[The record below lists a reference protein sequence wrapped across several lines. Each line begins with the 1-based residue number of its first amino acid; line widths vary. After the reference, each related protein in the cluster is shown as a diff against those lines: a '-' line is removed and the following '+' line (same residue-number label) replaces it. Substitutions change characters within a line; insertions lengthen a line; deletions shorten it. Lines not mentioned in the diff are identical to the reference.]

1 MFHYAAIVKSLQLQK
16 ILLNREIYDTKIN
29 IRKSISSH
37 INLTESTSTE
47 LNSFHQL
54 QSMFLR
60 LSILAHFDSEQQL
73 YINLDIFKKFEFE
86 AYVYYMK
93 TAINDTAIKDT
104 EVLKQKSIKSILFLS
119 QLLMNVKT
127 KYQSMKLEI
136 VCII

>member
-1 MFHYAAIVKSLQLQK
+1 
-16 ILLNREIYDTKIN
+16 
-29 IRKSISSH
+29 
-37 INLTESTSTE
+37 
-47 LNSFHQL
+47 
-54 QSMFLR
+54 
-60 LSILAHFDSEQQL
+60 LAHFDSEQQL

-127 KYQSMKLEI
+127 KY
-136 VCII
+136 